1 MVDLVYHYTTI
12 EAFFEMI
19 KKIKWNKTADEHY
32 LTFWASSIYA
42 MNDPQEF
49 MHGYKILQDSLLPEI
64 ERKLG
69 IKENNLK
76 LSNMAKICGY
86 KDLDKWNKN
95 VIDMIYSAQDVPFIV
110 SFSRNKDY
118 LPMWKEY
125 ANDGKGVC
133 LCFNNYEY
141 TIKKLENINID
152 IDITH
157 RLHAND
163 ISYER
168 ADDSIKNALYSIYCR
183 YYEDYRNENKEIQK
197 QKMLS
202 CFATMAVTVS
212 PYFKHNAYKYENEVR
227 LIEFKKDN
235 NDVNYRISK
244 HGRLIPYIEVPV
256 KLQYLNQII
265 IGPCADSHSVRRE
278 LGSLLSRYRGNE
290 KDFIIPSAISY
301 REY

>member
-1 MVDLVYHYTTI
+1 MVELVYHYTTI

-19 KKIKWNKTADEHY
+19 KKIKWDQIADDHF

-64 ERKLG
+64 ERELN
-69 IKENNLK
+69 IKDNKLK
-76 LSNMAKICGY
+76 LSNIAKIWGY
-86 KDLDKWNKN
+86 KDLDKWNKDI
-95 VIDMIYSAQDVPFIV
+95 IDMIYTAHDVPFVV

-125 ANDGKGVC
+125 TNEGKGVC

-141 TIKKLENINID
+141 TIKNLENVDVD

-157 RLHAND
+157 RLHAMD
-163 ISYER
+163 VSYDH
-168 ADDSIKNALYSIYCR
+168 ADDSIRNALYSIYRRHYSDYCR
-183 YYEDYRNENKEIQK
+183 DNQEIRK

-235 NDVNYRISK
+235 NDVNYRFSK

-265 IGPCADSHSVRRE
+265 IGPCADSHSIIRE
-278 LGSLLSRYRGNE
+278 LRTLLSRYKGNE